1 MMILFY
7 AAGASSL
14 APHILLREAG
24 ASFSLEKVDLMSKQW
39 SGGDYDLINPKSYV
53 PTLKTDDGAILTECA
68 VILQYISDQHSER
81 NLLPAQGRF
90 ERYRA
95 LEWLGFIS
103 TEVHKNFITPERHGG
118 VSANFLAKT
127 IEGQSATRRLVSPR
141 LAYVDHELRERD
153 YLMGDGFCAPDAYLF
168 TMLTWAKRLE
178 IDLSAWDNL
187 QAYFQRVS
195 ARSAVGEALK
205 VEGPPHSL
213 RPLHNVSP

>member
-1 MMILFY
+1 MILFY

-53 PTLKTDDGAILTECA
+53 PALKTGEGEILTECA
-68 VILQYISDQHSER
+68 VILQYIADQHSER
-81 NLLPAQGRF
+81 NLLPAQNRI

-103 TEVHKNFITPERHGG
+103 AEVHKNFITPERHGG

-127 IEGQSATRRLVSPR
+127 IEGQNATRLLVSPR
-141 LAYVDHELRERD
+141 LAYVDHELCGKD
-153 YLMGDGFCAPDAYLF
+153 YLMGHGFSAPDAYLF
-168 TMLTWAKRLE
+168 TMLTWARRLE

-187 QAYFQRVS
+187 QAYFQRVG
-195 ARSAVGEALK
+195 ARPAVALALK
-205 VEGPPHSL
+205 VEGPPHAL
-213 RPLHNVSP
+213 RPSQGVSS